1 LVPNHFIKFFLILTL
16 ATLACGLPPA
26 SPPTPTVAPVQEV
39 TAPPI
44 AGMSLEQLQSAEY
57 QLGIPDDHERV
68 QLSGGKYQQGTD
80 AASVD
85 FISVGLTDFVAFG
98 DLNDDGTNEAAGV
111 FFENYGGTGTFGMLT
126 IYSNIDDEAVFLTS
140 LLIDDRPVINNIAI
154 ENGQVFLD
162 ATTHSFDDPACC
174 PTLGTTRRYILSN
187 NQLQMVHYTTS
198 TPDGQ
203 IREIKIAAPLNGAE
217 ASGSVQVSGTITI
230 APFENNLS
238 YTVYDEAGNQYMS
251 GPLAVTAA
259 ELGAPGSFDETFTL
273 EGIPPGTAVYLEI
286 QDVSA
291 ADGTWFAMDAIK
303 ILVK

>member
-1 LVPNHFIKFFLILTL
+1 LI
-16 ATLACGLPPA
+16 
-26 SPPTPTVAPVQEV
+26 S
-39 TAPPI
+39 I
-44 AGMSLEQLQSAEY
+44 
-57 QLGIPDDHERV
+57 I
-68 QLSGGKYQQGTD
+68 
-80 AASVD
+80 
-85 FISVGLTDFVAFG
+85 
-98 DLNDDGTNEAAGV
+98 
-111 FFENYGGTGTFGMLT
+111 
-126 IYSNIDDEAVFLTS
+126 
-140 LLIDDRPVINNIAI
+140 IDDRPVINNIAI

-162 ATTHSFDDPACC
+162 ATTHSSEDPACC
-174 PTLGTTRRYILSN
+174 PTLGTTRRYILRN

-238 YTVYDEAGNQYMS
+238 YTMYDEAGNQYMS

-273 EGIPPGTAVYLEI
+273 EGIPPGTTIYLEI
-286 QDVSA
+286 QDVSV
-291 ADGTWFAMDAIK
+291 ADGSWFAMDAIK